1 MAASVRCTSLFF
13 GLTVGRPSGEGLV
26 DGAGPTVGK
35 RLDGLVGLLG
45 DTPVPG
51 IPGRTVGGRVGVEP
65 GGAVADDARTTMS
78 DAQPL
83 TDLAPFAVIVTVSW
97 TCSLRAA
104 LAPTGTTARSSSACA
119 VARVPSLHV
128 ALSRIG
134 HTENRGAPR
143 AFAEA
148 TCSATLTLRPGAFRV
163 HTQTAKLARLPGLTC
178 DEPDKDCTW
187 TQSTGGF
194 GFGLGE
200 GLGLVGEGLGL
211 VVFDV
216 SLGAGLGL
224 VLSLGLE
231 LVRADELL
239 GEPVGLLRA
248 EALRSAEPEM
258 AIRLALA
265 AVSAALF
272 GMVEQARLV
281 IGEVPKSA
289 ASASPDELTIRKA
302 KPVSAPYIAGF
313 ASCALTCATSF
324 RVSCWP
330 ERKRLRR
337 PNIMHWAPIGI
348 HAQEIAA

>member
-1 MAASVRCTSLFF
+1 
-13 GLTVGRPSGEGLV
+13 
-26 DGAGPTVGK
+26 VGK
-35 RLDGLVGLLG
+35 RLDGFDGFLG

-65 GGAVADDARTTMS
+65 GGAADAARTTTS

-128 ALSRIG
+128 AVSRIG

-148 TCSATLTLRPGAFRV
+148 TCNATLTLRPGAFRV
-163 HTQTAKLARLPGLTC
+163 HTQTVKLARLPGLTC
-178 DEPDKDCTW
+178 DEPDKDWTW
-187 TQSTGGF
+187 TQSTGGL
-194 GFGLGE
+194 GVGLGEGLGLVGE